1 MICSSFP
8 FPGRGP
14 PQTGAVGRREGEG
27 PLSSRDADGG
37 EEGGVLPTGPC
48 VQDGRRGEDTLRGW
62 GRERSL
68 LCGEGTVP
76 TSTLLSGL
84 NLVMERSRRLR
95 DPGRGNKSSSQASQ
109 GVSHGKRQA
118 GDEAESREPW
128 RGGCGV
134 RGPEGQAK
142 LLHGKLPCPHST

>member
-109 GVSHGKRQA
+109 GVSHGQTA
-118 GDEAESREPW
+118 GRGRGREPGALAW
-128 RGGCGV
+128 GV
-134 RGPEGQAK
+134 RGAQ
-142 LLHGKLPCPHST
+142 S